1 MTTLT
6 DQATLYAADNAASGA
21 YCTLEVLLKR
31 AYMAGALEAARHPP
45 PQVIRECIDFALTIG
60 RAVEGAK

>member
-1 MTTLT
+1 MTPLA